1 METEGRC
8 IEIIERKGNLYQVN
22 VEEAWRKLTSR
33 QFANEPARGLEEII
47 SNAVDSYPDNVPRE
61 KVRVGIDFTDNSVAV
76 TDWGEGMSLN
86 RIDCLLTLGGS
97 DKSFDDKKIGQFG
110 VGFCSLFNPAL
121 GTRQVVVTTH
131 CEDSFVEITFDV
143 NDPAKPPAIASRVLD
158 ERLSYSTRVYARFG
172 DTGAPKKCQS
182 WIESHATYYPYQV
195 IINGKKFP
203 SIWDKAPGVHHFQ
216 TGHTAGRIYR
226 SRSQWVRV
234 LCKYCYVT
242 SLTLDSIQKP
252 VGQYHD
258 IDDYGD
264 FPYMP
269 GYAVDIN
276 CDGLS
281 VVLSRNSVYVNSD
294 FHAMVHEL
302 SVIMKGRLL
311 EDLRAL
317 TPQTTE
323 WERLVLTNLYIFR
336 LKIRDLVNQVVNKSY
351 AFDAASVEHA
361 LFEAKLFAIDG
372 KRGVFSLREIAEMK
386 TPELP
391 LFFCTKLE
399 SFSWLG
405 RRYKHDFIVQP
416 PETSAYDE
424 PPNFLYKL
432 LDGCFPGMVVDLDV
446 IHNSPDVLKSL
457 VEQGIIDPSL
467 MLHDIRLQQKIQV
480 DKEEEA
486 FLTEIQG
493 WIRRPELF
501 EVLKKNLL
509 FPVKR
514 IDVGLFDARGEE
526 HYVLA
531 ALFDENGKLLSRT
544 PEEIAIQPPMDRVFI
559 GLNSASPLFGLLK
572 RSKKENRSYYILG
585 IIAHE
590 LVCTQKIIPHSAKF
604 YYLRNHVERDI
615 VGALKRVLMER
626 CKEH

>member
-1 METEGRC
+1 MKTKERC

-47 SNAVDSYPDNVPRE
+47 SNAVDSYPDGVARENV
-61 KVRVGIDFTDNSVAV
+61 KIAIDFTDNSVAV

-97 DKSFDDKKIGQFG
+97 DKSFNDKKIGQFG

-121 GTRQVVVTTH
+121 GTRLVVVTTN
-131 CEDSFVEITFDV
+131 CEDSFVELTFTV
-143 NDPAKPPAIASRVLD
+143 TDPARPPAIASRVLH
-158 ERLSYSTRVYARFG
+158 ERLSYSTRVYAQFG
-172 DTGAPKKCQS
+172 NSDAPRKCRS
-182 WIESHATYYPYQV
+182 WIELRAAYYPYQV
-195 IINGKKFP
+195 IINNEKYP
-203 SIWDKAPGVHHFQ
+203 SIWDKAPGIHHFQ
-216 TGHTAGRIYR
+216 TGHTRGRIYH
-226 SRSQWVRV
+226 STVPWVRV
-234 LCKYCYVT
+234 LCKYCYVM
-242 SLTLDSIQKP
+242 SLTLDSLQKP
-252 VGQYHD
+252 TGHYHD
-258 IDDYGD
+258 INDYRD
-264 FPYMP
+264 FPYLP

-276 CDGLS
+276 CDDLS
-281 VVLSRNSVYVNSD
+281 VVLSRNSVYVNDD
-294 FHAMVHEL
+294 FQKMVREL
-302 SVIMKGRLL
+302 SVILKGKLL
-311 EDLRAL
+311 EDLHVL
-317 TPQTTE
+317 TLQATA
-323 WERLVLTNLYIFR
+323 WERLVLTNQYIFR
-336 LKIRDLVNQVVNKSY
+336 SKILDLVSQVVDKSY
-351 AFDAASVEHA
+351 AFDAASVEHV

-372 KRGVFSLREIAEMK
+372 KKGVFSLREIAEMK

-615 VGALKRVLMER
+615 VSALKGVLIQ
-626 CKEH
+626 KDK